1 MLKKKHPSCFRWYEV
16 VGASLG
22 QKYRAKRK
30 LCREIGL
37 IFDSKVKD
45 LSEHLRKCV
54 FTMTLRKQKI
64 RRFLQKLATK
74 LKQTIFSFSSI

>member
-1 MLKKKHPSCFRWYEV
+1 MLKKKHPLYFRCYKV

-37 IFDSKVKD
+37 IFDSKAKD
-45 LSEHLRKCV
+45 LSEHLRKYV

-64 RRFLQKLATK
+64 RRFLKNWQPK
-74 LKQTIFSFSSI
+74 LKQTIFSSSLV